1 LNLHDYFLGPF
12 LARLDRSRLWGPTGK
27 LMVSINYS
35 GALIMKTKHASFRRL
50 IGSLFALALLAAP
63 SLGVANLIVTQV
75 EVVVGGAVYCDTTL
89 ACANPIWNLGGGV
102 NLATGQ
108 TLILTQEGT
117 PTNRGGEDFDTS
129 DRGGSAALLGCSNVG
144 GTPCTVQI
152 FINSGSGLVEVVNDN
167 GNSDPLT
174 TFNNEPT
181 SDTSTTASTLFQED
195 ANFVSAPG
203 FTGTGY
209 TLDLGYADNIHGG
222 ACTDLAGAGCFPQHV
237 WGPGAATVFL
247 GAGIGPIGNCV
258 SDTFAGGVVHPNT
271 DSAGNTVGCY
281 DAGAL
286 RLTAL
291 PTTVPEPSSLLLLG
305 VALAGLGGLRRRRS
319 A

>member
-1 LNLHDYFLGPF
+1 
-12 LARLDRSRLWGPTGK
+12 
-27 LMVSINYS
+27 MVSINYS
-35 GALIMKTKHASFRRL
+35 GALKMKTKHAFFLRL
-50 IGSLFALALLAAP
+50 IGSLFALVLLAAP
-63 SLGVANLIVTQV
+63 SLAVALTITQV
-75 EVVVGGAVYCDTTL
+75 EVVVGGAEYCSTSVIG
-89 ACANPIWNLGGGV
+89 CPNPIWNLGVGGV
-102 NLATGQ
+102 TLSTGQ

-117 PTNRGGEDFDTS
+117 PIFHGGEDFDTS
-129 DRGGSAALLGCSNVG
+129 DRGGGPALIGCSNLDPSP
-144 GTPCTVQI
+144 TPCTVQI
-152 FINSGSGLVEVVNDN
+152 FINSGSGLVQVVNDN

-174 TFNNEPT
+174 AFNNEP
-181 SDTSTTASTLFQED
+181 SSNTSTTASTLFQED

-222 ACTDLAGAGCFPQHV
+222 ACTDLPGAGCFPQHV

-286 RLTAL
+286 RITAL
-291 PTTVPEPSSLLLLG
+291 PTTVPEPSSLVLLG

>member
-1 LNLHDYFLGPF
+1 
-12 LARLDRSRLWGPTGK
+12 
-27 LMVSINYS
+27 MVSINYA
-35 GALIMKTKHASFRRL
+35 GALIMKTKHAFFLRL
-50 IGSLFALALLAAP
+50 IGSLFALVLLAAP

-75 EVVVGGAVYCDTTL
+75 EVVVGGAVYCDTTI
-89 ACANPIWNLGGGV
+89 ACLNRIWNLGGGV
-102 NLATGQ
+102 NLNTGQ

-129 DRGGSAALLGCSNVG
+129 DRGGAAALLGCSNAG

-152 FINSGSGLVEVVNDN
+152 FINSGSGLVQVVNDN

-174 TFNNEPT
+174 AFNQEP
-181 SDTSTTASTLFQED
+181 SSNVSTVASTLFQEP
-195 ANFVSAPG
+195 APWVPAPG

-209 TLDLGYADNIHGG
+209 RLDLGYADNIHGG
-222 ACTDLAGAGCFPQHV
+222 ACPGGPNFCFPQPN
-237 WGPGAATVFL
+237 WSPTGATDFL
-247 GAGIGPIGNCV
+247 GAGIGPIGNCTIN
-258 SDTFAGGVVHPNT
+258 TFGGVVHPNT
-271 DSAGNTVGCY
+271 DGAGNTVGCY

-291 PTTVPEPSSLLLLG
+291 STVPEPSSLLLLG

>member
-1 LNLHDYFLGPF
+1 
-12 LARLDRSRLWGPTGK
+12 
-27 LMVSINYS
+27 
-35 GALIMKTKHASFRRL
+35 MKTKQAFFLRL
-50 IGSLFALALLAAP
+50 IGSLFALVLLAAP
-63 SLGVANLIVTQV
+63 SLGVALIITQV
-75 EVVVGGAVYCDTTL
+75 EVVVGGAIYCSTSVV
-89 ACANPIWNLGGGV
+89 ACPNAIWNLGAGV

-108 TLILTQEGT
+108 TLILTQMAT
-117 PTNRGGEDFDTS
+117 PTLHGGEDFDTS
-129 DRGGSAALLGCSNVG
+129 DRGGGPALIGCSNVG
-144 GTPCTVQI
+144 TTPCTVQI
-152 FINSGSGLVEVVNDN
+152 FINSGSGLVQVVNDN

-174 TFNNEPT
+174 TFNNEP
-181 SDTSTTASTLFQED
+181 SSNTSTTASTLFQED

-237 WGPGAATVFL
+237 WGAGAADFFL

-286 RLTAL
+286 RITAL
-291 PTTVPEPSSLLLLG
+291 AVPEPSSLLLLG
-305 VALAGLGGLRRRRS
+305 VALAGLGALRRRRS